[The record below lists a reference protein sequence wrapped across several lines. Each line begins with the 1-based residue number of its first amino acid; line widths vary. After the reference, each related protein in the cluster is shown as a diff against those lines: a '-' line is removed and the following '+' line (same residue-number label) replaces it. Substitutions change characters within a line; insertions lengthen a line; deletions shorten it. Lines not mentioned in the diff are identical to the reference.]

1 MIVDPK
7 ILDLLFRPG
16 VQSSEVIVAAV
27 VAILQVA
34 TAVGTTSPELQ
45 RHSLS
50 CVTMIVLGVLF
61 SRALTKFA
69 AALACRKHADED
81 ADEPTVPTPP
91 SGE

>member
-16 VQSSEVIVAAV
+16 VQSSEVVVASV
-27 VAILQVA
+27 TAILQVA
-34 TAVGTTSPELQ
+34 TALGTSDAALQ
-45 RHSLS
+45 RHALS
-50 CVTMIVLGVLF
+50 CVTLIVLGVLF

-69 AALACRKHADED
+69 AALACRKHADEPD
-81 ADEPTVPTPP
+81 VPPAPTPP